1 MSIVTSSHGW
11 SLVTGEV
18 AEVEKSS
25 RTENLAVC
33 HCFSM
38 LMHEYVRNISLWC
51 VMLFCVI
58 LLYLMLCNVWK
69 ILGSEWCM
77 IPKCC
82 NPQWFSHNLLWMTS
96 CNQTR
101 FVCWKSLSRLHPYFS
116 VLESYVCWVERRSWT
131 LLLGHHKRSPLKIK
145 ILYIYIIYIHII
157 YIYTLYIYTLYIYII
172 YIHIHIIYIYICIIT
187 PF

>member
-11 SLVTGEV
+11 SLVEV

-58 LLYLMLCNVWK
+58 LLYLMLCHVWE

-82 NPQWFSHNLLWMTS
+82 NPQWFSHDFLWMTS

-145 ILYIYIIYIHII
+145 ILYIYTHYI
-157 YIYTLYIYTLYIYII
+157 YIYII
-172 YIHIHIIYIYICIIT
+172 YICIYID
-187 PF
+187 PFPKISNTLHPETQKLILDLLDPK